1 MVHGCVKS
9 DVPFGSFDIPVA
21 ISDGSGEVSAL
32 VDVDD
37 GQGEFHVPGRSGDI
51 SVTLDPK
58 RQLVLYARDTKE
70 KTSMEQLSC
79 STDE

>member
-1 MVHGCVKS
+1 
-9 DVPFGSFDIPVA
+9 
-21 ISDGSGEVSAL
+21 
-32 VDVDD
+32 
-37 GQGEFHVPGRSGDI
+37 
-51 SVTLDPK
+51 LDPK